1 MYIVHCFTSFYL
13 SLFCLFRR
21 LIMYLAVC
29 LYRSFLSKSIYL
41 SFPNICKDFAVAG
54 SSLCPGPGVDQADLP
69 VDYSPSYP
77 LWIARYVQY
86 LHLGCTIVK
95 VHCTLYIVQGSN
107 FKLSPSLGHPGSE
120 CCHNSDFFKIPSQG
134 YRQYTF
140 ILSNFGIIE

>member
-1 MYIVHCFTSFYL
+1 MGFLHVCTLYIVHCFTSFYL

-95 VHCTLYIVQGSN
+95 VHCTLYIVHCSLYIVHCTLCIVHCALCIVHCTCTITLTEGGGS
-107 FKLSPSLGHPGSE
+107 
-120 CCHNSDFFKIPSQG
+120 
-134 YRQYTF
+134 
-140 ILSNFGIIE
+140 